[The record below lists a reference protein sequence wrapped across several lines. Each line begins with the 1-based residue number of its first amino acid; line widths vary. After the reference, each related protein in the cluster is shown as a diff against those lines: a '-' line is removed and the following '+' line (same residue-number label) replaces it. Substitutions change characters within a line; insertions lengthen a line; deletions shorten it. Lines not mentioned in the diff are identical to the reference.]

1 MILEDV
7 GAEGGGVE
15 VDVDLS
21 GGDGF
26 VAEHLLDG
34 TEIGS
39 TLEQMGGERV
49 AEGVGRD
56 SLAYSGSLGQ
66 SLDYLEC
73 TLTCEPTST
82 AIEKQDVL
90 VTGLHFHAG
99 TVLEP
104 RCDLLDGGFRHGH
117 YPLLVPLATH
127 HQETLGRVYLG
138 DLERDELAHAQS
150 ATIQHLHHGPIALA
164 LLLAVVD

>member
-56 SLAYSGSLGQ
+56 SLAY
-66 SLDYLEC
+66 E
-73 TLTCEPTST
+73 E
-82 AIEKQDVL
+82 
-90 VTGLHFHAG
+90 
-99 TVLEP
+99 
-104 RCDLLDGGFRHGH
+104 
-117 YPLLVPLATH
+117 
-127 HQETLGRVYLG
+127 
-138 DLERDELAHAQS
+138 
-150 ATIQHLHHGPIALA
+150 
-164 LLLAVVD
+164 